1 MSGPRYET
9 TSSGSAADVHPS
21 AGEARA
27 TAQRITR
34 SLRRALTD
42 ADVRQCVSD
51 ALSLDRLQRTPGEPL
66 RAAFEALVRDASD
79 RAPWGLDDPAAV
91 VADLTSWAWR
101 GDVDPALGF
110 AVAASVLGEAHAH
123 RGARP
128 VAMVAVDDPLDP
140 ARALGDVLGHRLAEA
155 EARARK
161 IARECGCDALVRE
174 VFLPAV
180 ASNLAALGDAA
191 AQVVRGW
198 TLAARFPDAAED
210 VMAATAVMLTVT
222 HGCVRSGG
230 GFDPVASSSRAPRDD
245 ARGALFALARAA
257 ATRIRALPAGPASR
271 GDSSHHDLSR
281 ALRMAHAALRLL
293 PLCTAD
299 EGARLASQCAG
310 VVERLRGPAAPRV
323 TSCASEK
330 PLEEALASR
339 DLGAARAAL
348 SGLDAAAAFR
358 RLAPFAASS
367 SASRPYHIAITVQTV
382 EGLRELAADDPAHA
396 DDYLDAGLSLTV
408 PWRPERDLARV
419 IDDLRGS

>member
-9 TSSGSAADVHPS
+9 ISSASAADVHPS
-21 AGEARA
+21 ASEARA

-51 ALSLDRLQRTPGEPL
+51 ALSLDRLQRTPGEAL

-91 VADLTSWAWR
+91 VADLTSWSWR
-101 GDVDPALGF
+101 GDLDPALGF
-110 AVAASVLGEAHAH
+110 AVAASVLGETHAH

-128 VAMVAVDDPLDP
+128 VAMVAVDDPLDT
-140 ARALGDVLGHRLAEA
+140 ARALADVLGHRLAEA

-161 IARECGCDALVRE
+161 IARERGCDALVRE

-198 TLAARFPDAAED
+198 TLATRFPDAAED

-230 GFDPVASSSRAPRDD
+230 GFDPVASGSET
-245 ARGALFALARAA
+245 RGDTRSALFALARVV

-271 GDSSHHDLSR
+271 GDASHHDLSR
-281 ALRMAHAALRLL
+281 ALRMVHAALRLL
-293 PLCTAD
+293 PLCD
-299 EGARLASQCAG
+299 SDDGARLVSQCTG
-310 VVERLRGPAAPRV
+310 VVERLRGPATPRA
-323 TSCASEK
+323 TTCAGVLSFED
-330 PLEEALASR
+330 ALASR
-339 DLGAARAAL
+339 DLGAARTAAR
-348 SGLDAAAAFR
+348 GLDVAVAFR
-358 RLAPFAASS
+358 RLAPFAACA

-382 EGLRELAADDPAHA
+382 EGLRELAADDAAHS
-396 DDYLDAGLSLTV
+396 DDYVDAALSLTV
-408 PWRPERDLARV
+408 PWRPERDLARI